1 MIMIIKKDFNRNN
14 NNESY
19 FNEKEL
25 RNLHYNM
32 NENIITFT
40 VYSVIYYF
48 TNKKLLLKEDIN

>member
-32 NENIITFT
+32 NENIIM
-40 VYSVIYYF
+40 
-48 TNKKLLLKEDIN
+48 NLKINDANFNPEIVKFY